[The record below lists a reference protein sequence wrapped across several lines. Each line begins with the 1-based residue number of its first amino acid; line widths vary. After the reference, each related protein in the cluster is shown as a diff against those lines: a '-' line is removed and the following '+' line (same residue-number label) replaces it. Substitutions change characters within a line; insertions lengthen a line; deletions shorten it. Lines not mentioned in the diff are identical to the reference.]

1 MAALSDLALLLHD
14 ERAVSAYE
22 LYSSGVVQ
30 ALLKL
35 LGKNASFTFYSSYSY
50 L

>member
-1 MAALSDLALLLHD
+1 MAALNDLAALLHD

-35 LGKNASFTFYSSYSY
+35 LGKNVRIHDEY
-50 L
+50 